1 MRTIDIFNTSLA
13 ILLLAVCSPA
23 SAQQLPGGKVSILN
37 KEVKKSDGKV
47 NVSMDLR
54 LEGLDLKSNQGAVII
69 PMIVN
74 EADTVKLPAVE
85 VMGRKR
91 YIYYQRNAKTATES
105 PLMVE
110 KYNDGEVQTL
120 HYSYSTPYESW
131 IENSQLVIGQDA
143 CGCNQAIVEKG
154 LLQNAGE
161 ALAGPMKLCYAYV
174 EPKAEP
180 VKTRSEKGSAK
191 LNFHINKAEINTQ
204 LANNKNELDKMRQT
218 IDVVKNDTDVH
229 ITSITLH
236 GYASPD
242 GKYANNKRLASNRT
256 KAVYEYLRK
265 LYPVEEKLI
274 TFSSTAEDWQGVKD
288 YLSQNEVPEKQT
300 VLKIMASKLSPDA
313 KERTIAAKAGDA
325 YRYLTENVY
334 PLLRRTEYTV
344 NYDVRNFNLE
354 EARKLITTQPQK
366 LSLNEMYT
374 VANSYEKGSKEY
386 NEVFDVAV
394 KMYPDEKL
402 ANLNAAYSAIDRG
415 DTVSAEQYL
424 KKAGD
429 SPQTDNAYG
438 AVAVL
443 KEDYK
448 EAQTYFQKAADA
460 GLEEA
465 KANLKE
471 LLKRM

>member
-1 MRTIDIFNTSLA
+1 MRTIDIFSTSLA

-23 SAQQLPGGKVSILN
+23 WAQQLPGGKVSILN
-37 KEVKKSDGKV
+37 KEVKKADGKV

-54 LEGLDLKSNQGAVII
+54 LEDLGLKSNQGAVII

-74 EADTVKLPAVE
+74 GADTAKLPAVE

-91 YIYYQRNAKTATES
+91 YIYYQRNAKTATEN
-105 PLMVE
+105 PLIVE
-110 KYNDGEVQTL
+110 KYNGGEVQTL

-131 IENSQLVIGQDA
+131 MENSQMVIGQDA
-143 CGCNQAIVEKG
+143 CGCNQAVVAKG

-174 EPKAEP
+174 QPKPEP
-180 VKTRSEKGSAK
+180 VKARSENGTAR
-191 LNFHINKAEINTQ
+191 LQFEVNKATVNLK
-204 LANNKNELDKMRQT
+204 LANNRSELEKMRHT
-218 IDVVKNDTDVH
+218 IDVVKNDADVK

-242 GKYANNKRLASNRT
+242 GSYSNNEKLARNRT
-256 KAVYEYLRK
+256 KAVYSYLK
-265 LYPVEEKLI
+265 ANYPKEEKLI
-274 TFSSTAEDWQGVKD
+274 SSTSTAEDWQGVSD
-288 YLSQNEVPEKQT
+288 YIANNDIPLKEK
-300 VLKIMASKLSPDA
+300 VSEIVASDLEPDA
-313 KERTIAAKAGDA
+313 KEKAIVDKTYEA
-325 YRYLTENVY
+325 YRILKKDVY
-334 PLLRRTEYTV
+334 PKLRRTDYTV
-344 NYDVRNFNLE
+344 NYEVRNFNLE
-354 EARKLITTQPQK
+354 EARQLVKTQPQK

-374 VANSYEKGSKEY
+374 VANSYEKGSKDY

-394 KMYPDEKL
+394 KMFPNDEL

-415 DTVSAEQYL
+415 DTVSAVQYL

-448 EAQTYFQKAADA
+448 EAQTCFQKAADA

-471 LLKRM
+471 LQKRI

>member
-1 MRTIDIFNTSLA
+1 MRTKDILKTTLA
-13 ILLLAVCSPA
+13 IVLLAVCFPA
-23 SAQQLPGGKVSILN
+23 QAQKLLGGKVSVLN
-37 KEVKKSDGKV
+37 KEVKKTDGKV

-54 LEGLDLKSNQGAVII
+54 LDDLNLKSNNGAVII

-74 EADTVKLPAVE
+74 EDDTVKLPAME

-105 PLMVE
+105 PLIVE

-120 HYSYSTPYESW
+120 HYSYSTPYKSW
-131 IENSQLVIGQDA
+131 MENSQLVIGQDA

-154 LLQNAGE
+154 LLQNVGE
-161 ALAGPMKLCYAYV
+161 ALAGPMKLCYAYMQ
-174 EPKAEP
+174 PQAEP

-191 LNFHINKAEINTQ
+191 LNFVVNKSDINTD
-204 LANNKNELDKMRQT
+204 LANNKSELEKMRQT
-218 IDVVKNDTDVH
+218 IDLVKNDTDVH

-256 KAVYEYLRK
+256 KAVYDYLRK

-274 TFSSTAEDWQGVKD
+274 KFSSTAEDWQGVMD
-288 YLSQNEVPEKQT
+288 YLEQNDVPEKNAA
-300 VLKIMASKLSPDA
+300 LKIIASSLSPDA
-313 KERTIAAKAGDA
+313 KEQRMAAKAGEA
-325 YRYLTENVY
+325 YLYLKENVF
-334 PLLRRTEYTV
+334 PQLRRTEYTV

-354 EARKLITTQPQK
+354 EARQLITTQPQK

-374 VANSYEKGSKEY
+374 VANSYDKGSKEY

-394 KMYPDEKL
+394 KMYPNDEL

-424 KKAGD
+424 KKAGNR
-429 SPQTDNAYG
+429 PQTDNAYG

-443 KEDYK
+443 KEDYQ
-448 EAQTYFQKAADA
+448 EAQSYFQKAADA

-471 LLKRM
+471 LQKRM